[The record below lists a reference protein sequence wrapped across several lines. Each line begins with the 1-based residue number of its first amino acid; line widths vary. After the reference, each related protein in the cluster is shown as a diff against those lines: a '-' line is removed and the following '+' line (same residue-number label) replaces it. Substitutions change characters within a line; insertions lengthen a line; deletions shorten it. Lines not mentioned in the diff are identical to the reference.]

1 MPPKCAALLPDGWNV
16 EGKTKSV
23 RVAEAA
29 AERDE
34 HSVKQGVIARR
45 AASAAGL

>member
-1 MPPKCAALLPDGWNV
+1 MPPRRAAPLSDDWNV
-16 EGKTKSV
+16 DGKTKSV

-34 HSVKQGVIARR
+34 HPVKQGVIARR
-45 AASAAGL
+45 AASAARL